1 MNLAHG
7 THRDGRISKAG
18 VTAATEAG
26 IKSVAARTFIGWGA
40 LVLAAA
46 LAASCGKSGD
56 VSGGGGVKLEVD
68 TTGMVPADP
77 ALPMDTL
84 RVASLNM
91 SIGFPVAQLLFT
103 NMDIDTVAYNALHE
117 MYATYQKGY
126 PSDRVKAMAR
136 EVVAESLDVV
146 GLQEVMSLWKSG
158 VLINDFL
165 AELRAEIKAL
175 GGPDYTVF
183 STILNDTLLSG
194 RKGDSSI
201 TITFQEGNAVL
212 VRPGIMVLDSS
223 RNAFFNLLKIQLAHT
238 VVTERSV
245 DYLRLKTPRG
255 VEFQVFNTHL
265 EVITGIRVSQG
276 RELAKLTNGLQLR
289 SQRAGKVHGKLQII
303 LGDFNCSPSTEAHLV
318 MEDTGFVDTFRGPG
332 VAQDEGL
339 TCCVKES
346 QLWDPKAPFTNRRID
361 YVMAR
366 GLVAPILSRT
376 RVKGVFTT
384 PDSIPFLASDHRMVV
399 SHFTAQ

>member
-1 MNLAHG
+1 MNLTQG
-7 THRDGRISKAG
+7 TPRDGRIVQPSVTTTKKAG
-18 VTAATEAG
+18 IA
-26 IKSVAARTFIGWGA
+26 SSAARKLIGWAA

-56 VSGGGGVKLEVD
+56 VAGGGGVKLDVD
-68 TTGMVPADP
+68 TTGMVPIDP
-77 ALPMDTL
+77 SLPMDTL

-91 SIGFPVAQLLFT
+91 SIGFPVAHLLFT
-103 NMDIDTVAYNALHE
+103 KMDIDTVAYIEIQE
-117 MYATYQKGY
+117 MFSKYLKGY
-126 PSDRVKAMAR
+126 PSERIKAMAR
-136 EVVAESLDVV
+136 EVYRESLDVV

-158 VLINDFL
+158 VLVNDFL

-175 GGPDYTVF
+175 GGPNYTVF
-183 STILNDTLLSG
+183 NTVLNDTSLSG
-194 RKGDSSI
+194 KKGDSSI
-201 TITFQEGNAVL
+201 TITFQEGNALL
-212 VRPGIMVLDSS
+212 VRPSIIVLDSI
-223 RNAFFNLLKIQLAHT
+223 RHPYFNLLKIAFFDT

-265 EVITGIRVSQG
+265 EVITTNRVSQG
-276 RELAKLTNGLQLR
+276 KELAKLANTLQLKA
-289 SQRAGKVHGKLQII
+289 QRAGKVHGKLQVIM
-303 LGDFNCSPSTEAHLV
+303 GDFNCSPSTEAHLV

-332 VAQDEGL
+332 VARDEGL

-346 QLWDPKAPFTNRRID
+346 QLWDPAAPFTNRRID

>member
-1 MNLAHG
+1 MNLAQGKPLDRG
-7 THRDGRISKAG
+7 TSRAHR
-18 VTAATEAG
+18 
-26 IKSVAARTFIGWGA
+26 IGWGA
-40 LVLAAA
+40 LVLAAV
-46 LAASCGKSGD
+46 LAVSCGKSGD
-56 VSGGGGVKLEVD
+56 VAGGGGPKLDVD

-77 ALPMDTL
+77 DLPMDTL

-103 NMDIDTVAYNALHE
+103 NMDIDTVAYNALTE

-126 PSDRVKAMAR
+126 PSERVKAMAR
-136 EVVAESLDVV
+136 EVVRESLDVV
-146 GLQEVMSLWKSG
+146 GLQEVMSLWRSG

-165 AELRAEIKAL
+165 AELRAEIAVL
-175 GGPDYTVF
+175 GGPDYIVF

-194 RKGDSSI
+194 KKGDSSI

-212 VRPGIMVLDSS
+212 VRPSIMVLDSS
-223 RNAFFNLLKIQLAHT
+223 RHPFFNLLKIQLAHQ

-276 RELAKLTNGLQLR
+276 RELAKLANTVQLM
-289 SQRAGKVHGKLQII
+289 SQRSGRQHGKLQVI
-303 LGDFNCSPSTEAHLV
+303 LGDFNCNPSTEAHLV
-318 MEDTGFVDTFRGPG
+318 MEDTGFVDTFFGPG
-332 VAQDEGL
+332 VAQDTGT

-346 QLWDPKAPFTNRRID
+346 MLWDPAAPFTNRRID

-366 GLVAPILSRT
+366 GLVSPLLSRT
-376 RVKGVFTT
+376 RVKGVFAT